1 MFSSWHRPG
10 LRTVATVKLFSSLA
24 ATLGGA
30 AAAVAAYDLTQ
41 RKHAILHNFPVIGHL
56 RYMLESVGPELRQYI
71 VTGNAEERPFSRDE
85 RRWVYTSAKR
95 ANRSFGFGTETD
107 LEQVHNFVIMKH
119 SAFPVCG
126 AGESR
131 GPDPQTPLP
140 AAKILGGAR
149 GRARAFRPASIV
161 NISGMSYG
169 SLSGRAVTALNMG
182 AAQAGCLHTTGEGG
196 VSPFHLNGGDLV
208 WQIGTGY
215 FGCRDAV
222 GQFSLSRLVDRA
234 AATPSVR
241 AIEFKLSQG
250 AKPGL
255 GGFLPGQK
263 VTPEIAAIRGVRAGE
278 DCASPAAHSAF
289 TDVDSMLDLVE
300 SVAEATGLPVGI
312 KSAVGHLGFWN
323 DLAEQMETTNRGVDF
338 ITVDGAEGGTGA
350 APRTFT
356 DHVALPFKWAFARVY
371 RAFAARGIQDDVV
384 FIGSARLGLPENAMF
399 AMALGCDMV
408 NVGRTALFSIGCVQ
422 AQRCHTG
429 GCPTG
434 VTSHAPWLQAGL
446 DPADKAGRCAWYLAT
461 LRHEMLSLAHACGVV
476 HPSLVVPDMLELL
489 EGNLGSVAVTELFD
503 YQPGWGLPGPADRD
517 AIARLMAE
525 LDLVG

>member
-1 MFSSWHRPG
+1 
-10 LRTVATVKLFSSLA
+10 VAGV
-24 ATLGGA
+24 GGA

-56 RYMLESVGPELRQYI
+56 RYLLESVGPELRQYI

-119 SAFPVCG
+119 SAFPVSG
-126 AGESR
+126 DGESHE
-131 GPDPQTPLP
+131 PNPQVPLP
-140 AAKILGGAR
+140 SAKVLGRAR
-149 GRARAFRPASIV
+149 GRARAFRPASVV

-182 AAQAGCLHTTGEGG
+182 AALAGSLHTTGEGG

-208 WQIGTGY
+208 WQVGTGY
-215 FGCRDAV
+215 FGCREPD
-222 GQFSLSRLVDRA
+222 GRFSLERLVERVES
-234 AATPSVR
+234 TPSIR
-241 AIEFKLSQG
+241 AVEIKLSQG

-263 VTPEIAAIRGVRAGE
+263 VTPEIAAIRGVPVGE
-278 DCASPAAHSAF
+278 DCASPAAHTAF
-289 TDVDSMLDLVE
+289 TDVDSMLDFVE
-300 SVAEATGLPVGI
+300 TVADATGLPVGI
-312 KSAVGHLGFWN
+312 KSAVGHLGFW
-323 DLAEQMETTNRGVDF
+323 DELADTMMSGGRGVDF
-338 ITVDGAEGGTGA
+338 ITIDGGEGGTGA

-356 DHVALPFKWAFARVY
+356 DHVSLPFKWGFARVY
-371 RAFAARGIQDDVV
+371 RAFAQRGIADDVV
-384 FIGSARLGLPENAMF
+384 FVGSARLGLPENAIF

-434 VTSHAPWLQAGL
+434 VTSHSPWLQAGL
-446 DPADKAGRCAWYLAT
+446 DPIDKAERCAWYLAT
-461 LRHEMLSLAHACGVV
+461 LRHEMLSVAHACGVV

-503 YQPGWGLPGPADRD
+503 YHADWGLPSPADREQLV
-517 AIARLMAE
+517 ALMAQ
-525 LDLVG
+525 LSHAAGAAQGLAPQ